1 MRCVHGGDFDA
12 ARGAGRLDDL
22 GTAELDRSKARRL
35 LVAAMLPPD
44 SAQLPVGLPRMFWI
58 FLPRKDAILRIMI
71 SEEFFAAAIS
81 AVVEFGSAETVS
93 GVAQEPALSAAILR
107 SPM

>member
-1 MRCVHGGDFDA
+1 M
-12 ARGAGRLDDL
+12 RGASC
-22 GTAELDRSKARRL
+22 T
-35 LVAAMLPPD
+35 AAMLPPD

>member
-1 MRCVHGGDFDA
+1 
-12 ARGAGRLDDL
+12 
-22 GTAELDRSKARRL
+22 
-35 LVAAMLPPD
+35 
-44 SAQLPVGLPRMFWI
+44 
-58 FLPRKDAILRIMI
+58 MI

-93 GVAQEPALSAAILR
+93 GVSQEPALSATILR

>member
-12 ARGAGRLDDL
+12 ARGAGRLDDF
-22 GTAELDRSKARRL
+22 GTAEVDRCEAGRL
-35 LVAAMLPPD
+35 LHGSDAAAGFCAVAGWLATDVLNFPAEKRRHIAD
-44 SAQLPVGLPRMFWI
+44 Q
-58 FLPRKDAILRIMI
+58 I

-81 AVVEFGSAETVS
+81 AVVECGSAETVS